1 MVHKR
6 CIIHYMP
13 SDAAP
18 NTLPTIPL
26 TGLPERT
33 KDFLIA
39 HSGGT
44 KSVSDV
50 IRDLLNSAAEEDA
63 Q

>member
-1 MVHKR
+1 LVHKR

-33 KDFLIA
+33 KDFLITHA
-39 HSGGT
+39 NGF
-44 KSVSDV
+44 KSVSEV
-50 IRDLLNSAAEEDA
+50 IRETLNSAAEEVA

>member
-1 MVHKR
+1 
-6 CIIHYMP
+6 MP
-13 SDAAP
+13 SEAAP

-39 HSGGT
+39 HSVGT

-50 IRDLLNSAAEEDA
+50 IRDLLNSVAKEVA

>member
-1 MVHKR
+1 
-6 CIIHYMP
+6 MP

-33 KDFLIA
+33 KDFLITHA
-39 HSGGT
+39 NGF
-44 KSVSDV
+44 KSVSEV
-50 IRDLLNSAAEEDA
+50 IRETLNSAAEEVA

>member
-1 MVHKR
+1 
-6 CIIHYMP
+6 MP
-13 SDAAP
+13 SEAAP

-33 KDFLIA
+33 KDYLIA

-50 IRDLLNSAAEEDA
+50 IRDVINKAAGEVA